1 MFKGGAIKITKLPS
15 TDGEVK
21 IHAKEQQSAAV
32 ELATQK
38 PEPLKIGTDK
48 PRRRGLERWLG
59 ELDQCCILLLKIFDN
74 IYSKAERSPDIQ
86 NGLKVL
92 IRIGKIMCDRIKPM
106 AQKYQDD
113 KDWGE
118 RRAHVL
124 ADTLFFHD
132 KNNEQMDHSYLVL
145 ETLQSLHMFLN
156 YIKGSLRGMRPAAMA
171 LWDKEL
177 IDCVQASTD
186 DVSRMEEWT
195 LQQMQIKAPQS
206 LVVPVPVVDDGKM

>member
-21 IHAKEQQSAAV
+21 IHAKEQQSVAE

-38 PEPLKIGTDK
+38 PKIMEIVTDR

-59 ELDQCCILLLKIFDN
+59 ELEQCCILLQKIFDN
-74 IYSKAERSPDIQ
+74 IFSKSDHNPDIQ

-92 IRIGKIMCDRIKPM
+92 IRIGQIMCDRIKPM
-106 AQKYQDD
+106 AKKYRDN

-118 RRAHVL
+118 RRAHFL
-124 ADTLFFHD
+124 AGTLFFQD
-132 KNNEQMDHSYLVL
+132 QNNDQMDHSYLEL
-145 ETLQSLHMFLN
+145 ETLQSLHVFLS
-156 YIKGSLRGMRPAAMA
+156 YIKGSLRAMRPAAMA
-171 LWDKEL
+171 LWDKDL
-177 IDCVQASTD
+177 IDCVEVSTD

-206 LVVPVPVVDDGKM
+206 LIVPVLVAEGGKM